1 MRTMG
6 GLDRSTGD
14 LEVTTDALQV
24 DLSELQSVGTSDC
37 PVDHDVPAAEKCI
50 PKRGYKSP

>member
-1 MRTMG
+1 MG
-6 GLDRSTGD
+6 GHDRSTGV

-24 DLSELQSVGTSDC
+24 DLSGLQSAGASDC

-50 PKRGYKSP
+50 PKRGHKSP

>member
-6 GLDRSTGD
+6 GHDRSTGV

-24 DLSELQSVGTSDC
+24 DLSGLQSAEASDC

-50 PKRGYKSP
+50 PKRGHKSP